1 MANQG
6 FTRQTGGVNY
16 QQFSTQGVA
25 DPAYAA
31 AGGLVKMAGDV
42 YKETKTQQFADIGE
56 ELRLQGETTALL
68 AAGDNPYDIQTG
80 LTEKQVTDR
89 LGTIAS
95 AGGYVPSEMEKAD
108 LLKAAQKV
116 AKMQAA
122 NQQGL
127 WSKDRYS
134 AEVAIL
140 QRSLLNEYPHLK
152 AEINDA
158 MARAGVSGATID
170 YAYGQLENSI
180 KQLENSIKQ
189 EQAAAKTSRD
199 LYTSQALEGV
209 KLGFGTSQEAISDPV
224 GYLTSYGAAIQ
235 QHRMLSTVKQDAE
248 ALNNLKANQADQLIQ
263 QTAQV
268 NVARANGIVLGVV
281 QKYFGPETTLSDLP
295 SLVNDGRYAQVVGE
309 VDAIVQQLKTDPL
322 RVKDKE
328 KFDAAHQGI
337 YDMQKMLH
345 AAVDD
350 PTVLKVVKNQL
361 EISQNSNLVSWR
373 RDNPE
378 LAERMDTILWMGKNL
393 PPGAVQINTMNS
405 RAIQE
410 LFQGKATGLSNKDGV
425 AKQEL
430 VKNIIEAFKVSGGK
444 VGGREMAEVENAVNY
459 YAANADYLIKNNGE
473 VKDVEKL
480 YERIDDPA
488 FAKAL
493 IMAGNMSGT
502 AVNTGSIKKV
512 GVAALLKVKEEVQ
525 QKLNEYKSEKGSL
538 IINPA
543 TGLVQVRWES
553 AGASY
558 DTPHMVRT
566 RKGVEEEVKRMNRFI
581 KGITHLDG
589 MEDYKIVS
597 ERLISGE
604 ETK

>member
-42 YKETKTQQFADIGE
+42 YRETKTQQFADVGE

-80 LTEKQVTDR
+80 LTEQQVTDR

-127 WSKDRYS
+127 WSKGRYA

-180 KQLENSIKQ
+180 RQ

-224 GYLTSYGAAIQ
+224 GYLATYGAAIQ
-235 QHRMLSTVKQDAE
+235 QHRMLSTVKQDGE
-248 ALNNLKANQADQLIQ
+248 ALNNLKANQAEQLIQ

-268 NVARANGIVLGVV
+268 NVARTNGTILGVV

-295 SLVNDGRYAQVVGE
+295 SMVNDGRYAQVVGE
-309 VDAIVQQLKTDPL
+309 VDAIVQQLQTDPL

-350 PTVLKVVKNQL
+350 PTVFKVVKNQL
-361 EISQNSNLVSWR
+361 EISQNSNLVRWR
-373 RDNPE
+373 MDNPE
-378 LAERMDTILWMGKNL
+378 LAARMDTILWMGKNL
-393 PPGAVQINTMNS
+393 PPGAVQINTMNAP
-405 RAIQE
+405 AIQE

-430 VKNIIEAFKVSGGK
+430 AKNIIEAFKVSEGK

-459 YAANADYLIKNNGE
+459 YAANADYLIKNKGE

-502 AVNTGSIKKV
+502 AVNTGSIQKV
-512 GVAALLKVKEEVQ
+512 GTAALLKVKEEVQ

-558 DTPHMVRT
+558 DSPNMMRT

-581 KGITHLDG
+581 KGITHLEG
-589 MEDYKIVS
+589 MEDYRIVS

>member
-42 YKETKTQQFADIGE
+42 YRETKTQQFADVGE

-80 LTEKQVTDR
+80 LTEQQVTDR

-127 WSKDRYS
+127 WSKGRYA

-170 YAYGQLENSI
+170 YAYGQLESSI
-180 KQLENSIKQ
+180 RQ
-189 EQAAAKTSRD
+189 EQADAKTSRD

-235 QHRMLSTVKQDAE
+235 QHRMLSTVKQDGE
-248 ALNNLKANQADQLIQ
+248 ALNNLKANQAEQLIQ

-268 NVARANGIVLGVV
+268 NVARTNGTILGVV

-295 SLVNDGRYAQVVGE
+295 SMVNDGRYAQVVGE
-309 VDAIVQQLKTDPL
+309 VDAIVQQLQTDPL

-361 EISQNSNLVSWR
+361 EISQNSNLVRWR
-373 RDNPE
+373 MDNPE
-378 LAERMDTILWMGKNL
+378 LAARMDTILWMGRNL
-393 PPGAVQINTMNS
+393 PPGAVQINTMNAP
-405 RAIQE
+405 AIQE

-425 AKQEL
+425 AKQDL
-430 VKNIIEAFKVSGGK
+430 AKNIIEAFKVSEGK

-459 YAANADYLIKNNGE
+459 YAANADYLIKNKGE

-502 AVNTGSIKKV
+502 AVNTGSIQKV
-512 GVAALLKVKEEVQ
+512 GTAALLKVKEEVQ

-558 DTPHMVRT
+558 DSPNMMRT
-566 RKGVEEEVKRMNRFI
+566 RKSIEEEVKRMNRFI
-581 KGITHLDG
+581 KGITHLEG

>member
-1 MANQG
+1 MDNQG
-6 FTRQTGGVNY
+6 FTRQIGGVNY

-42 YKETKTQQFADIGE
+42 YRETKTQQFADIGE
-56 ELRLQGETTALL
+56 ELRIQGETTALL
-68 AAGDNPYDIQTG
+68 AAGENPYDIQTG
-80 LTEKQVTDR
+80 LTEQQVTDR
-89 LGTIAS
+89 LGTMAS

-127 WSKDRYS
+127 WSKGRYE

-140 QRSLLNEYPHLK
+140 KRSLLNEYPHLK

-180 KQLENSIKQ
+180 RQ

-209 KLGFGTSQEAISDPV
+209 KLGFGTIQEAISDPV
-224 GYLTSYGAAIQ
+224 GYLATYGAAIQ
-235 QHRMLSTVKQDAE
+235 QHRMLSTVKQDGE
-248 ALNNLKANQADQLIQ
+248 ALNNLKANQAEQLIQ

-268 NVARANGIVLGVV
+268 NVARTNGIILGVV

-295 SLVNDGRYAQVVGE
+295 SMVNDGRYAQVVGE
-309 VDAIVQQLKTDPL
+309 VDAIVQQLQTDPL

-361 EISQNSNLVSWR
+361 EISQNSNLVRWR
-373 RDNPE
+373 MDNPE
-378 LAERMDTILWMGKNL
+378 IAARMDTILWMGKNL
-393 PPGAVQINTMNS
+393 PPGAVQINTMNAP
-405 RAIQE
+405 AIQE

-430 VKNIIEAFKVSGGK
+430 AKNIIEAFKVSEGK

-459 YAANADYLIKNNGE
+459 YAANADYLIKNKGE

-502 AVNTGSIKKV
+502 AVNTGSIQKV
-512 GVAALLKVKEEVQ
+512 GTAALLKVKEEVQ

-558 DTPHMVRT
+558 DSPNMVRT
-566 RKGVEEEVKRMNRFI
+566 RKGIEEEVKRMNRFI
-581 KGITHLDG
+581 KGITHLEG
-589 MEDYKIVS
+589 MEDYRIVS
-597 ERLISGE
+597 ERLISGG

>member
-42 YKETKTQQFADIGE
+42 YRETKTQQFADIGE

-80 LTEKQVTDR
+80 LTEQQVTDR

-127 WSKDRYS
+127 WSKGRYA

-170 YAYGQLENSI
+170 YAYGQLESSI
-180 KQLENSIKQ
+180 RQ

-235 QHRMLSTVKQDAE
+235 QHRMLSTVKQDGE
-248 ALNNLKANQADQLIQ
+248 ALNNLKANQAEQLIQ

-268 NVARANGIVLGVV
+268 NVARTNGIILGVV

-295 SLVNDGRYAQVVGE
+295 SMVNDGRYAQVVGE
-309 VDAIVQQLKTDPL
+309 VDAIVQQLQTDPL

-350 PTVLKVVKNQL
+350 PTVFKVVKNQL
-361 EISQNSNLVSWR
+361 EISQNSNLVRWR
-373 RDNPE
+373 MDNPE
-378 LAERMDTILWMGKNL
+378 LAARMDTILWMGRNL
-393 PPGAVQINTMNS
+393 PPGAVQINTMNAP
-405 RAIQE
+405 AIQE

-430 VKNIIEAFKVSGGK
+430 AKNIIEAFKVSEGK
-444 VGGREMAEVENAVNY
+444 IGGREMAEVENAVNY
-459 YAANADYLIKNNGE
+459 YAANAEYLIKNKGE

-502 AVNTGSIKKV
+502 AVNTGSIQKV
-512 GVAALLKVKEEVQ
+512 GTAALLKVKEEVQ

-558 DTPHMVRT
+558 DSPNMMRT
-566 RKGVEEEVKRMNRFI
+566 RKSIEEEVKRMNRFI
-581 KGITHLDG
+581 KGITHLEG

>member
-42 YKETKTQQFADIGE
+42 YRETKTQQFADVGE

-80 LTEKQVTDR
+80 LTEQQVTDR

-127 WSKDRYS
+127 WSKGRYA

-180 KQLENSIKQ
+180 RQ

-235 QHRMLSTVKQDAE
+235 QHRMLSTVKQDGE
-248 ALNNLKANQADQLIQ
+248 ALNNLKANQAEQLIQ

-268 NVARANGIVLGVV
+268 NVARTNGTILGVV

-295 SLVNDGRYAQVVGE
+295 SMVNDGRYAQVVGE
-309 VDAIVQQLKTDPL
+309 VDAIVQQLQTDPL

-350 PTVLKVVKNQL
+350 PTVFKVVKNQL
-361 EISQNSNLVSWR
+361 EISQNSNLVRWR
-373 RDNPE
+373 MDNPE
-378 LAERMDTILWMGKNL
+378 LAARMDTILWMGKNL
-393 PPGAVQINTMNS
+393 PPGAVQINTMNAP
-405 RAIQE
+405 AIQE

-430 VKNIIEAFKVSGGK
+430 AKNIIEAFKVSEGK

-459 YAANADYLIKNNGE
+459 YAANADYLIKNKGE

-480 YERIDDPA
+480 YERIDDPT

-502 AVNTGSIKKV
+502 AVNTGSIQKV
-512 GVAALLKVKEEVQ
+512 GTAALLKVKEEVQ
-525 QKLNEYKSEKGSL
+525 QKLNKYKSEKGSL

-558 DTPHMVRT
+558 DSPNMMRT
-566 RKGVEEEVKRMNRFI
+566 RKSIEEEVKRMNRFI
-581 KGITHLDG
+581 KGITHLEG

>member
-42 YKETKTQQFADIGE
+42 YRETKTQQFADIGE

-80 LTEKQVTDR
+80 LTEQQVTDR

-127 WSKDRYS
+127 WSKGRYA

-170 YAYGQLENSI
+170 YAYGQLESSI
-180 KQLENSIKQ
+180 RQ

-235 QHRMLSTVKQDAE
+235 QHRMLSTVKQDGE
-248 ALNNLKANQADQLIQ
+248 ALNNLKANQAEQLIQ

-268 NVARANGIVLGVV
+268 NVARTNGTILGVV

-295 SLVNDGRYAQVVGE
+295 SMVNDGRYAQVVGE
-309 VDAIVQQLKTDPL
+309 VDAIVQQLQTDPL

-350 PTVLKVVKNQL
+350 PTVFKVVKNQL
-361 EISQNSNLVSWR
+361 EISQNSNLVRWR
-373 RDNPE
+373 MDNPE
-378 LAERMDTILWMGKNL
+378 LAARMDTILWMGRNL
-393 PPGAVQINTMNS
+393 PPGAVQINTMNAP
-405 RAIQE
+405 AIQE

-430 VKNIIEAFKVSGGK
+430 AKNIIEAFKVSEGK
-444 VGGREMAEVENAVNY
+444 IGGREMAEVENAVNY
-459 YAANADYLIKNNGE
+459 YAANAEYLIKNKGE

-502 AVNTGSIKKV
+502 AVNTGSIQKV
-512 GVAALLKVKEEVQ
+512 GTAALLKVKEEVQ

-558 DTPHMVRT
+558 DSPNMMRT
-566 RKGVEEEVKRMNRFI
+566 RKSIEEEVKRMNRFI
-581 KGITHLDG
+581 KGITHLEG

>member
-42 YKETKTQQFADIGE
+42 YRETKTQQFADIGE

-80 LTEKQVTDR
+80 LTEQQVTDR

-116 AKMQAA
+116 AKMQKA

-127 WSKDRYS
+127 WSKGRYA

-180 KQLENSIKQ
+180 RQ

-224 GYLTSYGAAIQ
+224 GYLTSYGTAIQ
-235 QHRMLSTVKQDAE
+235 QHRMLSTVKQDGE
-248 ALNNLKANQADQLIQ
+248 ALNNLKANQAEQLIQ

-268 NVARANGIVLGVV
+268 NVARANGTILGVV

-295 SLVNDGRYAQVVGE
+295 SMVNDGRYAQVVGE
-309 VDAIVQQLKTDPL
+309 VDAIVQQLQTDPL

-350 PTVLKVVKNQL
+350 PTVFKVVKNQL
-361 EISQNSNLVSWR
+361 EISQNSNLVRWR
-373 RDNPE
+373 MDNPE
-378 LAERMDTILWMGKNL
+378 LAARVDTILWMGKNL

-405 RAIQE
+405 TAIQE

-430 VKNIIEAFKVSGGK
+430 AKNIIEAFKVSEGK

-459 YAANADYLIKNNGE
+459 YAANADYLIKNKGE

-502 AVNTGSIKKV
+502 AVNTGSIQKV
-512 GVAALLKVKEEVQ
+512 GTAALLKVKEEVQ

-558 DTPHMVRT
+558 DSPNMMRT
-566 RKGVEEEVKRMNRFI
+566 RKSIEEEVKRMNRFI
-581 KGITHLDG
+581 KGITHLEG